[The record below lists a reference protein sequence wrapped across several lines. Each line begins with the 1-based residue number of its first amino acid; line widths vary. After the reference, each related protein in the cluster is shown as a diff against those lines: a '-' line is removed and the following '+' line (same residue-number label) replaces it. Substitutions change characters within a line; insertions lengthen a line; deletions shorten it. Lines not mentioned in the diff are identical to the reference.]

1 MNNDEIIAKANEF
14 YEKLNG
20 QRQEDG
26 EGLLVKSHILTL
38 ADQPE
43 RTILVLMS
51 EEYEDAYIYQ
61 PLSDKEQPYNP
72 HYNEPDEILF
82 GYLDEGYEIADMDL
96 HTHAAL
102 WNYISE
108 TQLVECHDGLQ
119 KYLDYCLQNRITVDK
134 LKSVYDYK
142 FNDLLS
148 FYAIGAKE
156 DIFLRVDSFKNEP
169 WYDDVALYTRIG
181 VCKPKPIYAKEV
193 CRALRQLGYG
203 VTLKFKGGDLYVTPY
218 GKNKKPKETE
228 AR

>member
-1 MNNDEIIAKANEF
+1 
-14 YEKLNG
+14 
-20 QRQEDG
+20 
-26 EGLLVKSHILTL
+26 
-38 ADQPE
+38 
-43 RTILVLMS
+43 
-51 EEYEDAYIYQ
+51 
-61 PLSDKEQPYNP
+61 
-72 HYNEPDEILF
+72 
-82 GYLDEGYEIADMDL
+82 MDL

-148 FYAIGAKE
+148 FYADAKE
-156 DIFLRVDSFKNEP
+156 DIFLRADSFKDKP
-169 WYDDVALYTRIG
+169 WYGDIALYTRIG